1 MNRYIDRIET
11 AADWT
16 ELNEIKTEA
25 AGDDGITDSQYCFIT
40 QISLVKERDLAKGV
54 SE

>member
-1 MNRYIDRIET
+1 MNGYLDRIET
-11 AADWT
+11 ARDWA

-40 QISLVKERDLAKGV
+40 QIALVKERDLSKGV